1 MINLPPAIP
10 ILAEPSRGSGDNF
23 KNTAGPVTISKKKAV
38 LGTHKTSSPL
48 FATYLHHSG
57 SAL

>member
-1 MINLPPAIP
+1 MINLPPP
-10 ILAEPSRGSGDNF
+10 FPSWQSLVEAVEITS

-48 FATYLHHSG
+48 FATYLHDSG